1 MRGMVLIAAL
11 GLLGAVPSAASA
23 QKAELARYQRAAI
36 RGLGRLEEPAAFAQ
50 AFKGKTQEEARASGA
65 QFAARGVVRLSA
77 EDLKYRAELLVEF
90 TGRANTKT
98 CGKWSRGGVS
108 GEEVIAMIAQ
118 LDSVALDDWVDLSLR
133 AAMAEVRQKPAA
145 FAGTEADIATLFQR
159 LPSTMT
165 EKESERFHT
174 VMAKFDKASPKDA
187 CWFGRQLYVSALAL
201 KPEERDHALRTLA
214 WLETRSS

>member
-1 MRGMVLIAAL
+1 MRWMVLIAAL
-11 GLLGAVPSAASA
+11 GLLGAVPSGASA

-36 RGLGRLEEPAAFAQ
+36 RGLGRLEQPAAFEQ
-50 AFKGKTQEEARASGA
+50 AFKGKTPEEARASGA
-65 QFAARGVVRLSA
+65 QLGARGVVRLSA
-77 EDLKYRAELLVEF
+77 EDLKYRAELLVDF

-133 AAMAEVRQKPAA
+133 AAMAEVRQKPAG
-145 FAGTEADIATLFQR
+145 FAGTQADIAKLFER

-174 VMAKFDKASPKDA
+174 VMARFDKASPKDA
-187 CWFGRQLYVSALAL
+187 CWFGRQLYLSALAL

-214 WLETRSS
+214 WIETRSS

>member
-1 MRGMVLIAAL
+1 MRWMVLIAAL

-36 RGLGRLEEPAAFAQ
+36 RGLGRLEEPAAFEQ

-65 QFAARGVVRLSA
+65 QLAARGMVRLSA
-77 EDLKYRAELLVEF
+77 EDLKYRAELLLDF
-90 TGRANTKT
+90 TGRASTKT

-118 LDSVALDDWVDLSLR
+118 LDSAALDQWVDLSLH
-133 AAMAEVRQKPAA
+133 ATMAEVHQKPAA
-145 FAGTEADIATLFQR
+145 FAGTQADVGKLFER
-159 LPSTMT
+159 LETTMN

-174 VMAKFDKASPKDA
+174 VMSKFDKASEKDA
-187 CWFGRQLYVSALAL
+187 CWFGRQLYISALAL
-201 KPEERDHALRTLA
+201 KPDERDHALRTLA
-214 WLETRSS
+214 WLETQSS

>member
-1 MRGMVLIAAL
+1 MRWMVLIAAL

-36 RGLGRLEEPAAFAQ
+36 RGLGRLEEPAAFEQ
-50 AFKGKTQEEARASGA
+50 AFKGKSQEEARASGA
-65 QFAARGVVRLSA
+65 QLAARGVVRLSA
-77 EDLKYRAELLVEF
+77 EDLKYRAELLVDF

-133 AAMAEVRQKPAA
+133 AAMAEVRQRPAA
-145 FAGTEADIATLFQR
+145 FAGTQADIAKLFEQ

-174 VMAKFDKASPKDA
+174 VMVKFDTASPKDA
-187 CWFGRQLYVSALAL
+187 CWFGRQLYLSALAL
-201 KPEERDHALRTLA
+201 EPEERDHALRTLA
-214 WLETRSS
+214 WIETQSS